1 MTAIPKQSRVLSL
14 ASTLLGD
21 RLSTT
26 GRWLSGQLHDPQMV
40 VGLVI
45 VLLYAILAATAHWW
59 VGIDP
64 LKQDLAIAL
73 QPPSRLHLFGTD
85 ELGRD
90 VFSRVIYGARV
101 SIPAAFA
108 VILCGSTIGT
118 TLGALAGFVG
128 GAVDEVILRTT
139 DMILAFPVLVLTIAV
154 GAAFGP
160 SVIHGVVAL
169 IAVWWPQYVRVSR
182 GLVLDHK
189 TRGYVAASIAGGSR
203 PHVVLF
209 RVILPNVFPTIGAM
223 AAIDVGRAILLFSI
237 LGFVGVGAR
246 PPTPEWGSMVA
257 EGATVF
263 DQWWVASFPALA
275 ILILVFAFNLIG
287 DALRDVMDPWAA
299 GRS

>member
-1 MTAIPKQSRVLSL
+1 
-14 ASTLLGD
+14 
-21 RLSTT
+21 
-26 GRWLSGQLHDPQMV
+26 MV

-45 VLLYAILAATAHWW
+45 VLLYVILALTAHWW
-59 VGIDP
+59 VGINP

-73 QPPSRLHLFGTD
+73 QPPGRSHPFGTD

-90 VFSRVIYGARV
+90 VFSRVVYGART
-101 SIPAAFA
+101 SIPAALA

-118 TLGALAGFVG
+118 GLGALAGFVG
-128 GAVDEVILRTT
+128 GMVDEVILRIT
-139 DMILAFPVLVLTIAV
+139 DMVLAFPILVLTIAV

-160 SVIHGVVAL
+160 SVIHGVMAL

-189 TRGYVAASIAGGSR
+189 TRDYVAASVAGGSR
-203 PHVVLF
+203 PHMVLF
-209 RVILPNVFPTIGAM
+209 RVILPNVLPTIGAM

-263 DQWWVASFPALA
+263 DQWWVATFPALA